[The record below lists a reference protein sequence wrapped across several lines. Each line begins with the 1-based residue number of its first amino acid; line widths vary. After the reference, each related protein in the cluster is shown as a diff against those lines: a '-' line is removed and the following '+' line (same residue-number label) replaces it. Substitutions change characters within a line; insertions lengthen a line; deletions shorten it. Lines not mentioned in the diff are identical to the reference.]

1 MFEHLKWNN
10 KLPSK
15 NSFAP
20 LLLVFSL
27 IGIPQCLMAEDL
39 KVWSGY
45 PELAPFY
52 ERVAAGMKEQFPDVN
67 ITIESI
73 PLREHEKRVALGLS
87 SGSAGAVVVELP
99 RSTATRYLQ
108 NELLS
113 KAPADVADFVNNSEN
128 YGEFFSDAAS
138 HDGTVYAI
146 PLFRGQGALFYNTDM
161 FDAAGLKGPPTTM
174 EEFTDVASKLTQR
187 DADGNPQ
194 VSGWSLR
201 LSGGGQGI
209 AEKFWINMFQYGGNL
224 IDETDGKWRSEVG
237 GDAGQKAFAQYLDN
251 VHTLK
256 NVTVEMPADAEAFE
270 REQTAMF
277 IRESWVIGDIASK
290 SPDLNYATAPL
301 PVGTIGL
308 PANLYVSAEGAAA
321 EAAWAF
327 ATATNEPEHLV
338 WMLENVGW
346 LPNRSNV
353 DYSPVLDKTPAFGGF
368 LDYPSN
374 YQFFTLPA
382 IGPIE
387 EILTR
392 VAAAL
397 TDAFADAD
405 LAGDT
410 DAQIEILSEV
420 QDDINKIL
428 EREGLLAEYK

>member
-1 MFEHLKWNN
+1 MLKHLTPKIQFRRTR
-10 KLPSK
+10 LL
-15 NSFAP
+15 AP
-20 LLLVFSL
+20 LVLA
-27 IGIPQCLMAEDL
+27 IGFAGLPQWSIAEDL
-39 KVWSGY
+39 KIWSGY

-52 ERVAAGMKEQFPDVN
+52 ERVAAGMKDQYPDIN

-87 SGSAGAVVVELP
+87 SGSSGAVVVELP

-108 NELLS
+108 NDLLT
-113 KAPADVADFVNNSEN
+113 KAPAEVADFVNNSGN
-128 YGEFFSDAAS
+128 YGAFFSDAAS
-138 HDGTVYAI
+138 HDGSVYGI

-161 FDAAGLKGPPTTM
+161 FAAAGLEGPPTTM
-174 EEFTDVASKLTQR
+174 EQYTDYATKLTQR
-187 DADGNPQ
+187 DGDGNAQ

-224 IDETDGKWRSEVG
+224 IDETDGKWRSDVG
-237 GDAGQKAFAQYLDN
+237 GEAGQQAFAQYLDN

-327 ATATNEPEHLV
+327 ALATNEPDHLV
-338 WMLENVGW
+338 WLLDNVGW
-346 LPNRSNV
+346 LPNRGNV
-353 DYSPVLDKTPAFGGF
+353 DYSSVLDKTPAFSGF
-368 LDYPSN
+368 LDYPDD
-374 YQFFTLPA
+374 YKFFTLPA

-397 TDAFADAD
+397 TDAFANED
-405 LAGDT
+405 LAGNS
-410 DAQIEILSEV
+410 DAQAEILGEV
-420 QDDINKIL
+420 QEDINKIL
-428 EREGLLAEYK
+428 DREGLLAE